1 MNGHEGAP
9 VIMDRPT
16 GEGEGS
22 EGEDDEL
29 FVVQDSTPLELPKH
43 EAFQPTTTHDKPEG
57 N

>member
-1 MNGHEGAP
+1 
-9 VIMDRPT
+9 MDRPT